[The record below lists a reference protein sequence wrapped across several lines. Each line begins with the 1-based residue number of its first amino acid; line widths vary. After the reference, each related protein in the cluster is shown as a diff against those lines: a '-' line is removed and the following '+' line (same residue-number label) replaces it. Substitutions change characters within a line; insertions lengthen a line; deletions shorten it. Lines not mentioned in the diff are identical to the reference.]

1 MRRTSRFIS
10 TWLIPG
16 VDFARRSACV
26 LLRLPLTC
34 NRLTR
39 NMGLPCRHMGLPSR
53 TSVGFLVAI
62 LSRLPSGFLSQR
74 LLANVRA
81 NVSVIIVPDLRYLL
95 RRAFAKRD
103 RFVPQ
108 SICGSSLTGAA
119 SPVVSLSV
127 VRGSVMLARI
137 SLAYHE
143 FVTIFACMP
152 TIAV

>member
-1 MRRTSRFIS
+1 MLRTSRFIS

-26 LLRLPLTC
+26 LLRFPFTC
-34 NRLTR
+34 DRFTR
-39 NMGLPCRHMGLPSR
+39 NRFTTHMGLPCWHMGLPCRTSYGL
-53 TSVGFLVAI
+53 LVANF
-62 LSRLPSGFLSQR
+62 SRLPNRFLT
-74 LLANVRA
+74 
-81 NVSVIIVPDLRYLL
+81 NVSATVVPDQSYLL
-95 RRAFAKRD
+95 RRAFAKRNC
-103 RFVPQ
+103 FVPK
-108 SICGSSLTGAA
+108 SICRSALTGAA

-127 VRGSVMLARI
+127 VRGSVELARI